1 MDSIDDYKK
10 SMTAGKFVIY
20 PFQEKPAT
28 NWELNMENEVIFN
41 NNHDPL
47 TKCLSS
53 VNNIS

>member
-28 NWELNMENEVIFN
+28 NWELNMESEVIFN

-47 TKCLSS
+47 TKCFIFSQ
-53 VNNIS
+53 